1 MGRFR
6 RFIMGATDSIAI
18 ATIAVAAIVGAA
30 VGAPIGDAMDA
41 TLGGR
46 GIGIGVGIL
55 FGAIAGFLPAAL
67 TASIA
72 FSLAETAT
80 NTRSLARSIAGIAAA
95 GSDEP
100 DDDARPAAAAAS
112 ADWLLEDDGAK
123 GTVSMWLAAAAAI
136 LAIGGGG
143 VLIGNQAWR
152 RGAAVLSPDLLQ
164 RPPIQ
169 VALAI
174 LAVGLVAAATVWRWP
189 AFAGTLMLAGGAGV
203 FYGTSSATSVVSGP
217 AIAAFVAGA
226 LVAFAAS
233 YAANRSE
240 R

>member
-6 RFIMGATDSIAI
+6 RFIIGATDTIALVTVI
-18 ATIAVAAIVGAA
+18 GATIAGAIVGAP
-30 VGAPIGDAMDA
+30 VGSALDAS
-41 TLGGR
+41 LGGR
-46 GIGIGVGIL
+46 GFGMGVGA
-55 FGAIAGFLPAAL
+55 FVGAIAGFLPAAL
-67 TASIA
+67 AASIA
-72 FSLAETAT
+72 MGIAETAAS
-80 NTRSLARSIAGIAAA
+80 TRRVARSIAGIAAA

-100 DDDARPAAAAAS
+100 DDRRSAAAAA

-123 GTVSMWLAAAAAI
+123 GTVTTWLAAAAAI

-152 RGAAVLSPDLLQ
+152 RGAAILNPVLLQ

-169 VALAI
+169 VALAV

-189 AFAGTLMLAGGAGV
+189 AFAGTLMLAGAGGV
-203 FYGTSSATSVVSGP
+203 VYATGSATSVLSGP
-217 AIAAFVAGA
+217 AIATFVAGA

-233 YAANRSE
+233 FSASRAE